1 MIIDV
6 TAPPTPNRM
15 VCATNNYLQG
25 CIRWA
30 CTDGT
35 GTTVVDVGGDNQS
48 ADGTLVNSPAWV
60 TDASRGSCLEFNGT
74 TQYVDID
81 SSTSYINGSSGSYMG
96 WVYITATG
104 QQMFMSHGK
113 AANGN
118 VGLTLGIDSSGYVY
132 FRYRVGGVNY
142 KAQSSVT
149 DSSILNTWTHVG
161 GKWTSGGAVNC
172 YVNGV
177 LDGTTTRPSD
187 WSSLD
192 QGKIGD
198 TAVTGTASVP
208 LTGKVQN
215 FAVFDTGIFNDYFL
229 NAKNNPWAMVSQK
242 ILTTTETLAVY
253 DGK

>member
-6 TAPPTPNRM
+6 TNPPTPNRM
-15 VCATNNYLQG
+15 NSSSSVSLQG
-25 CIRWA
+25 CVRWA

-60 TDASRGSCLEFNGT
+60 TDASRGSCIEFNGT
-74 TQYVDID
+74 TQYVNID
-81 SSTSYINGSSGSYMG
+81 SSASYVLGTLGSIMG
-96 WVYITATG
+96 WVYVTATG
-104 QQMFMSHGK
+104 QQMFMSYGK
-113 AANGN
+113 AGNAN
-118 VGLTLGIDSSGYVY
+118 VGLTLGIDSTGYVY
-132 FRYRVGGVNY
+132 FRYKVGGTNY
-142 KAQSSVT
+142 KAQSTVT

-161 GKWTSGGAVNC
+161 GQWQNGGAIYC

-177 LDGTTTRPSD
+177 LDGTNTRPSD
-187 WSSLD
+187 WGSLD

-198 TAVTGTASVP
+198 TAIDGSTSVP
-208 LTGKVQN
+208 MTGKVQN
-215 FAVFDTGIFNDYFL
+215 FAVIGQNISGAYFL
-229 NAKNNPWAMVSQK
+229 NATNNPWAMVSQK